1 MIKKKSNNNTP
12 RKVGRPRV
20 NLEFSEAREL
30 VRNEN
35 ISSVVQYKKWWL
47 YNIPAKIPKRPDR
60 AYKTDWK
67 GWNDFLGSNNPF
79 PCVKRNFRP
88 FAEARSF
95 VHQLGLTKKGEY
107 FEYAKSSRKPS
118 DIPSRPDLIY
128 RDDWFTWRDFIGAD
142 IASVK
147 RNIETA
153 KAVFFI
159 IQNAGRPNNVFQFG
173 ITLEGKE
180 TILQS
185 QIQQRFKIIRL
196 FYCDIDFKW
205 DTFAEHYGRRYWDS
219 GKLDEYVIP
228 NMNDFIFQISNFVEK
243 IIN

>member
-1 MIKKKSNNNTP
+1 MTKKKSDNTTP

-20 NLEFSEAREL
+20 NLEFFEAREL

-35 ISSVVQYKKWWL
+35 ISSVGQYKKWWL
-47 YNIPAKIPKRPDR
+47 YNTPAKIPKRPDR

-79 PCVKRNFRP
+79 PFVKRKFRS
-88 FAEARSF
+88 FVEARSF
-95 VHQLGLTKKGEY
+95 VQQLGLSNKSEW

-128 RDDWFTWRDFIGAD
+128 REDWFTWRDFIGTN

-159 IQNAGRPNNVFQFG
+159 IQNAGRPNNVYQFG
-173 ITLEGKE
+173 ITLEGKQ
-180 TILQS
+180 TILQA
-185 QIQQRFKIIRL
+185 QVQQRFRIIGL
-196 FYCDIDFKW
+196 FYCDISFEW
-205 DTFAEHYGRRYWDS
+205 FTFAEQFGKKYWDS
-219 GKLDEYVIP
+219 GRRDEYIIP
-228 NMNDFIFQISNFVEK
+228 NLNDFIFRVSDFVER
-243 IIN
+243 ITN